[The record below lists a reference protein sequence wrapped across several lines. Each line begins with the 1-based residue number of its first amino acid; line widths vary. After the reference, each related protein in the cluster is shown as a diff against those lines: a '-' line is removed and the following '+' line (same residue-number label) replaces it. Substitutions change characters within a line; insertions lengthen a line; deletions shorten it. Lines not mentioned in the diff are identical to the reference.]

1 MPHSTTGLRLDCRY
15 GAIRS
20 NLVRNVKKKLLF
32 LVHRLPYPPNK
43 GDKIASFN
51 LLRFLAQRYQVYLGT
66 FIDDPADRQYR
77 GELAGYC
84 SDLCAVE
91 INPGLARIA
100 SLRGLFSGE
109 ALSLPYLR
117 SRTLHDWTGRVL
129 AEQRPERIVVFSGPM
144 AQYVSGRVPPGVR
157 TLFDMVDVDSEKWRS
172 YGQQKRWPMSCLYR
186 READR
191 LLDFERR
198 MAREFDST
206 VFVSR
211 EEAEL
216 FRGLAPESAAK
227 TTYRIQGVD
236 SNFFDPAADYPCPY
250 PGGKPVLV
258 FTGAMDYWP
267 NVDAVTWFADHAFPR
282 IRDAVADA
290 LFCIVGMRPAPEV
303 QKLAERHGILVTGSV
318 PDVRPYLAHARAAV
332 LPLRIARGIQNKA
345 LEAMAMQLPVI
356 ATPGAMTGIQP
367 FPGFEPTIS
376 DDPNALADA
385 AIARLL
391 APREQDR
398 AARECVLERY
408 NWGANLQRIG
418 RLLESGRIEAD
429 I

>member
-1 MPHSTTGLRLDCRY
+1 M
-15 GAIRS
+15 
-20 NLVRNVKKKLLF
+20 KKKLLY

-51 LLRFLAQRYQVYLGT
+51 LLRFLAARYEVFLGT
-66 FIDDPADRQYR
+66 FIDDPDDRRHLEQVR
-77 GELAGYC
+77 GYC
-84 SDLCAVE
+84 SELCAPE
-91 INPGLARIA
+91 IHPGRARVA
-100 SLRGLFSGE
+100 SLRGLLTGE

-117 SRTLHDWTGRVL
+117 SRALFDWTGRVL
-129 AEQRPERIVVFSGPM
+129 REQRPERIVVFSGPM
-144 AQYVSGRVPPGVR
+144 AQYVSGRVPPGAI

-172 YGQQKRWPMSCLYR
+172 YGERKPWPMSWLYR

-206 VFVSR
+206 VFVSK

-227 TTYRIQGVD
+227 TTYRVQGVD
-236 SNFFDPAADYPCPY
+236 SAFFDPAGDYADPY
-250 PGGKPVLV
+250 PGGAPALV

-267 NVDAVTWFADHAFPR
+267 NVDAVTWFAEQAFPAVHEAVP
-282 IRDAVADA
+282 DAV
-290 LFCIVGMRPAPEV
+290 FCIVGMRPAPEV
-303 QKLAERHGILVTGSV
+303 QRLAERPGVMVTGGV

-332 LPLRIARGIQNKA
+332 LPLRIARGIQNKV

-367 FPGFEPTIS
+367 FAGFEPVIS
-376 DDPNALADA
+376 EDAQTLADA
-385 AIARLL
+385 AIGRLRR
-391 APREQDR
+391 PRRQDH
-398 AARECVLERY
+398 AARACVLERY
-408 NWGANLQRIG
+408 DWDANLQRIG
-418 RLLESGRIEAD
+418 RLLETGEVEPD
-429 I
+429 L